1 MNKTLGV
8 IPARMASSRFPGKPL
23 KKILGIPMLA
33 HCYERAL
40 LAQVCEKLV
49 IATPDEEIMS
59 WAKNHEIPAVL
70 TSHHHERATERA
82 QETLDILSKQGE
94 RYDFILLLQ
103 GDEPQIFPDDIK
115 NLSAAFS
122 GSELE
127 IVNLVYPIDGD
138 DLDNPNVVKVIMT
151 NTSKIS
157 FFTRAHVP
165 NRSHKAMRQ
174 LGMIGFT
181 LAALTQ
187 YINLQPTPLEE
198 LESID
203 MMRLLEND
211 YEINA
216 VISSSPILGVDN
228 PEDIAK
234 AELMMTKDVLLEIYQ
249 DKYLQLDQ

>member
-1 MNKTLGV
+1 MKKTLGV

-40 LAQVCEKLV
+40 LSQACDKLV
-49 IATPDEEIMS
+49 IATPDEEIMN
-59 WAKNHEIPAVL
+59 WAKNHEIPAIL

-82 QETLDILSKQGE
+82 QETLDILSEQGE
-94 RYDFILLLQ
+94 TYDFILLLQ
-103 GDEPQIFPDDIK
+103 GDEPQIFPDDIQ
-115 NLSAAFS
+115 NLSDAFC

-138 DLDNPNVVKVIMT
+138 DLGNPIVVKAIMS

-165 NRSHKAMRQ
+165 NRSDKAMRQ

-181 LAALTQ
+181 IAGLTQ
-187 YINLQPTPLEE
+187 YTNLQPTPLEE

-234 AELMMTKDVLLEIYQ
+234 AELMMTKDLLLETYQ
-249 DKYLQLDQ
+249 DKYL

>member
-1 MNKTLGV
+1 MKKILGV
-8 IPARMASSRFPGKPL
+8 IPARMSSSRFPGKPL

-40 LAQVCEKLV
+40 LSQACDKLV
-49 IATPDEEIMS
+49 IATPDEDIMN

-70 TSHHHERATERA
+70 TGHHHQRATERA
-82 QETLDILSKQGE
+82 KETLDILGKQGE
-94 RYDFILLLQ
+94 MYDFILLLQ
-103 GDEPQIFPDDIK
+103 GDEPQILPDDIK
-115 NLSAAFS
+115 NLSAAFC

-127 IVNLVYPIDGD
+127 IINLVYPIDGD
-138 DLDNPNVVKVIMT
+138 DLGNPNVVKAIT
-151 NTSKIS
+151 SNTSKIS

-165 NRSHKAMRQ
+165 NQSNQAMRQ
-174 LGMIGFT
+174 LGMIGFNI
-181 LAALTQ
+181 AALTQ
-187 YINLQPTPLEE
+187 YTNLQPTPLEE

-216 VISSSPILGVDN
+216 VISSSPILGVDH

-234 AELMMTKDVLLEIYQ
+234 ADLMMAKDLLLETYRH
-249 DKYLQLDQ
+249 KYL

>member
-40 LAQVCEKLV
+40 LSQTCDKLV
-49 IATPDEEIMS
+49 IATPDEEIMN
-59 WAKNHEIPAVL
+59 WANNHEIPAIL
-70 TSHHHERATERA
+70 TGHHHERATERA
-82 QETLDILSKQGE
+82 QETVDILSKHGE
-94 RYDFILLLQ
+94 IYDFILLLQ
-103 GDEPQIFPDDIK
+103 GDEPHIFPEDIK
-115 NLSAAFS
+115 NLSTAFC

-138 DLDNPNVVKVIMT
+138 DLDNPNVVKAIMT

-165 NRSHKAMRQ
+165 NRGDKAMRQ

-181 LAALTQ
+181 MAALTQ
-187 YINLQPTPLEE
+187 YTNLQPTPLEE

-216 VISSSPILGVDN
+216 VISSSPILGVDS
-228 PEDIAK
+228 PGDIAK
-234 AELMMTKDVLLEIYQ
+234 AELMMTKDLPLETYQ
-249 DKYLQLDQ
+249 DKYL

>member
-1 MNKTLGV
+1 
-8 IPARMASSRFPGKPL
+8 MASSRFPGKPL

-40 LAQVCEKLV
+40 LSQACDKLV
-49 IATPDEEIMS
+49 IATPDEDIMN

-70 TSHHHERATERA
+70 KGHHHQRATERA
-82 QETLDILSKQGE
+82 KETLDILSKQGE
-94 RYDFILLLQ
+94 MYDFILLLQ
-103 GDEPQIFPDDIK
+103 GDEPQILPDDIK
-115 NLSAAFS
+115 NLSAAFC

-138 DLDNPNVVKVIMT
+138 DLGNPNVVKAIT
-151 NTSKIS
+151 SNTSKIS

-165 NRSHKAMRQ
+165 NQSNQAMRQ
-174 LGMIGFT
+174 LGMIGFNI
-181 LAALTQ
+181 AALTQ
-187 YINLQPTPLEE
+187 YTNLQPTPLEE

-216 VISSSPILGVDN
+216 VISSSPILGVDH

-234 AELMMTKDVLLEIYQ
+234 ADLMMAKDLLLETYRH
-249 DKYLQLDQ
+249 KYL

>member
-40 LAQVCEKLV
+40 LSRACDKLV
-49 IATPDEEIMS
+49 IATPDEEIMN

-94 RYDFILLLQ
+94 KYDFILLLQ

-115 NLSAAFS
+115 NLSAAFC

-138 DLDNPNVVKVIMT
+138 DLDNPNVVKAIMT

-165 NRSHKAMRQ
+165 NKSDKAMRQ

-187 YINLQPTPLEE
+187 YTKLKPTPLEA

-203 MMRLLEND
+203 MMRILEND
-211 YEINA
+211 YEIKA

-228 PEDIAK
+228 PEDITK
-234 AELMMTKDVLLEIYQ
+234 AELMMTKDVLLEIYK
-249 DKYLQLDQ
+249 DKYP

>member
-1 MNKTLGV
+1 MKKTLGV

-40 LAQVCEKLV
+40 LSQACDKLV
-49 IATPDEEIMS
+49 IATPDEDIMN
-59 WAKNHEIPAVL
+59 WAKNHEIPVVL
-70 TSHHHERATERA
+70 TGHHHQRATERA
-82 QETLDILSKQGE
+82 KETLDILSKQGE
-94 RYDFILLLQ
+94 MYDFILLLQ
-103 GDEPQIFPDDIK
+103 GDEPQILPDDIK
-115 NLSAAFS
+115 NLSAAFC

-138 DLDNPNVVKVIMT
+138 DLGNPNVVKAIT
-151 NTSKIS
+151 SNTSKIS

-165 NRSHKAMRQ
+165 NQSNQAMRQ
-174 LGMIGFT
+174 LGMIGFNI
-181 LAALTQ
+181 AALTQ
-187 YINLQPTPLEE
+187 YTNLQPTPLEE

-216 VISSSPILGVDN
+216 VISSSPILGVDH

-234 AELMMTKDVLLEIYQ
+234 VDLIMAKDLLLETYRH
-249 DKYLQLDQ
+249 KYL

>member
-1 MNKTLGV
+1 MKKTLGV

-40 LAQVCEKLV
+40 LSQACDKLV
-49 IATPDEEIMS
+49 IATPDEEIMN
-59 WAKNHEIPAVL
+59 WAKNYKIPAVL

-82 QETLDILSKQGE
+82 RETLHILTKQGE
-94 RYDFILLLQ
+94 IYDFILLLQ

-115 NLSAAFS
+115 NLSTAFC

-138 DLDNPNVVKVIMT
+138 DLDNPSVVKAIMT

-165 NRSHKAMRQ
+165 NRSDKAMRQ

-181 LAALTQ
+181 IAALTQ
-187 YINLQPTPLEE
+187 YTNLQPTPLEE

-216 VISSSPILGVDN
+216 VISSSPILGVDH
-228 PEDIAK
+228 PEDITK
-234 AELMMTKDVLLEIYQ
+234 AELMMAKDLLLETYQ
-249 DKYLQLDQ
+249 DKYL

>member
-1 MNKTLGV
+1 MKKTLGV

-23 KKILGIPMLA
+23 EKILGIPMLA

-40 LAQVCEKLV
+40 LSKACDKLV
-49 IATPDEEIMS
+49 IATPDKEIMN
-59 WAKNHEIPAVL
+59 WAKNHEIPVIL
-70 TSHHHERATERA
+70 TGHHHKRATERA
-82 QETLDILSKQGE
+82 QETLDILSEQGE
-94 RYDFILLLQ
+94 TYDFILLLQ

-115 NLSAAFS
+115 NLSDAFC

-127 IVNLVYPIDGD
+127 IVNLVYPINGD
-138 DLDNPNVVKVIMT
+138 DLDNPSVVKAIMS

-165 NRSHKAMRQ
+165 NRSDKAMRQ

-181 LAALTQ
+181 VAALTQ
-187 YINLQPTPLEE
+187 YANLQPTPLEE

-234 AELMMTKDVLLEIYQ
+234 VELMMTKDLLLETYQ
-249 DKYLQLDQ
+249 DKYL

>member
-1 MNKTLGV
+1 MKKTLGV

-40 LAQVCEKLV
+40 LSQACDKLV
-49 IATPDEEIMS
+49 IATPDEEIMN
-59 WAKNHEIPAVL
+59 WAKNHEIPVSL
-70 TSHHHERATERA
+70 TGHHHQRATERA
-82 QETLDILSKQGE
+82 QETLDILSEQGE
-94 RYDFILLLQ
+94 TYDFILLLQ
-103 GDEPQIFPDDIK
+103 GDEPQIFPDDIQ
-115 NLSAAFS
+115 NLSDAFC

-127 IVNLVYPIDGD
+127 IVNLVYPINGD
-138 DLDNPNVVKVIMT
+138 DLDNPNVVKAIMS

-165 NRSHKAMRQ
+165 NRSDKAMRQ

-181 LAALTQ
+181 IAALTK
-187 YINLQPTPLEE
+187 YTNLRPTPLEE

-234 AELMMTKDVLLEIYQ
+234 AELMMTTDLLLETYQ
-249 DKYLQLDQ
+249 DKYL

>member
-1 MNKTLGV
+1 MKKTLGV

-40 LAQVCEKLV
+40 LSQACDKLV
-49 IATPDEEIMS
+49 IATPDEDIMN

-70 TSHHHERATERA
+70 TGHHHQRATERA
-82 QETLDILSKQGE
+82 KETLDILSKQGE
-94 RYDFILLLQ
+94 MYDFILLLQ
-103 GDEPQIFPDDIK
+103 GDEPQILPDDIK
-115 NLSAAFS
+115 NLSAAFC

-138 DLDNPNVVKVIMT
+138 DLGNPNVVKAIT
-151 NTSKIS
+151 SNTSKIS
-157 FFTRAHVP
+157 YFTRAHVP
-165 NRSHKAMRQ
+165 NQSNQAMRQ
-174 LGMIGFT
+174 LGMIGFNI
-181 LAALTQ
+181 AALTQ
-187 YINLQPTPLEE
+187 YTNLQPTPLEE

-216 VISSSPILGVDN
+216 VISSSPILGVDH

-234 AELMMTKDVLLEIYQ
+234 ADLMMAKDLLLKTYRH
-249 DKYLQLDQ
+249 KYL

>member
-1 MNKTLGV
+1 
-8 IPARMASSRFPGKPL
+8 MASSRFPGKPL
-23 KKILGIPMLA
+23 KEILGTPMLA

-40 LAQVCEKLV
+40 LSKSCDKLV
-49 IATPDEEIMS
+49 IATPDEEIIN
-59 WAKNHEIPAVL
+59 WALNYNIPAIL
-70 TSHHHERATERA
+70 TGHHHQRATERA
-82 QETLDILSKQGE
+82 KETLEILRKQGE
-94 RYDFILLLQ
+94 LYDFILLLQ

-115 NLSAAFS
+115 NLSAAFC

-127 IVNLVYPIDGD
+127 VVNLVYPIDGD
-138 DLDNPNVVKVIMT
+138 DLDNPNVVKAIMT
-151 NTSKIS
+151 NASKVS

-165 NRSHKAMRQ
+165 HSSHQAMRQ

-181 LAALTQ
+181 TAALTQ
-187 YINLQPTPLEE
+187 YTSLQPTPLEE

-211 YEINA
+211 YEISA

-234 AELMMTKDVLLEIYQ
+234 AELMMANDLLLETYQ
-249 DKYLQLDQ
+249 HKYL

>member
-1 MNKTLGV
+1 MKKILGV

-33 HCYERAL
+33 HCYERAML
-40 LAQVCEKLV
+40 SKACDMLV
-49 IATPDEEIMS
+49 ISTPDEEIMT
-59 WAKNHEIPAVL
+59 WAKNHKIPSVL
-70 TSHHHERATERA
+70 TGHHHQRATERA
-82 QETLDILSKQGE
+82 QETLEILSKQGE
-94 RYDFILLLQ
+94 IFDCILLLQ

-115 NLSAAFS
+115 NLSDAFC

-138 DLDNPNVVKVIMT
+138 DLGNPDVVKAIMS
-151 NTSKIS
+151 NALKIS

-165 NRSHKAMRQ
+165 NRSDKAMRQ

-181 LAALTQ
+181 IAALTQ
-187 YINLQPTPLEE
+187 YTSLQPTPLEE

-211 YEINA
+211 YEING
-216 VISSSPILGVDN
+216 VISSSSILGGDN

-234 AELMMTKDVLLEIYQ
+234 AEFMMTKDLLLETYQ
-249 DKYLQLDQ
+249 DKYL

>member
-1 MNKTLGV
+1 MKKTLGV

-40 LAQVCEKLV
+40 LSKACDKLV
-49 IATPDEEIMS
+49 IATPDKEIMN
-59 WAKNHEIPAVL
+59 WAKNHEIPAIL

-103 GDEPQIFPDDIK
+103 GDEPQIFPDDIQS
-115 NLSAAFS
+115 LSDAFC

-127 IVNLVYPIDGD
+127 IINLVYPIDGD
-138 DLDNPNVVKVIMT
+138 DLGNPNVVKAIMS

-165 NRSHKAMRQ
+165 NRSDKAMRQ

-181 LAALTQ
+181 IAALTQ
-187 YINLQPTPLEE
+187 YTNLQPTPLEE

-234 AELMMTKDVLLEIYQ
+234 AELMMTKDLLLETYQ
-249 DKYLQLDQ
+249 DKYL

>member
-1 MNKTLGV
+1 MKKTLGV

-40 LAQVCEKLV
+40 LSQACDHLV
-49 IATPDEEIMS
+49 IATPDEEIIS
-59 WAKNHEIPAVL
+59 WALNHNIPAIL
-70 TSHHHERATERA
+70 TGHHHQRATERA
-82 QETLDILSKQGE
+82 QEASEILSKQGE
-94 RYDFILLLQ
+94 VYDFILLLQ

-115 NLSAAFS
+115 NLNAAFC
-122 GSELE
+122 GSEFE
-127 IVNLVYPIDGD
+127 VVNLVYPIDGD
-138 DLDNPNVVKVIMT
+138 DLDNPNVVKAIMT
-151 NTSKIS
+151 NKSKIS

-165 NRSHKAMRQ
+165 NRSDQAMRQ

-181 LAALTQ
+181 IASLTH
-187 YINLQPTPLEE
+187 YTSLQPTPLEE

-234 AELMMTKDVLLEIYQ
+234 AEFMMAKDVLLENYQ
-249 DKYLQLDQ
+249 GKYL

>member
-1 MNKTLGV
+1 MN
-8 IPARMASSRFPGKPL
+8 
-23 KKILGIPMLA
+23 
-33 HCYERAL
+33 
-40 LAQVCEKLV
+40 
-49 IATPDEEIMS
+49 
-59 WAKNHEIPAVL
+59 WAKNHEIPVIL
-70 TSHHHERATERA
+70 TGHHHQRATERA
-82 QETLDILSKQGE
+82 HETLDILSEQGE
-94 RYDFILLLQ
+94 TYDFILLLQ
-103 GDEPQIFPDDIK
+103 GDEPQISPDDIK
-115 NLSAAFS
+115 NLSDTFC

-138 DLDNPNVVKVIMT
+138 DLGNPNVVKAIIS

-165 NRSHKAMRQ
+165 NRSDKAMRQ

-181 LAALTQ
+181 IAALTQ
-187 YINLQPTPLEE
+187 YTNLQPTPLEE

-234 AELMMTKDVLLEIYQ
+234 AELMMTKDLILETYQ
-249 DKYLQLDQ
+249 DKYL

>member
-1 MNKTLGV
+1 MKKTLGV

-40 LAQVCEKLV
+40 LSQACNKLV
-49 IATPDEEIMS
+49 IATPDEEIMN
-59 WAKNHEIPAVL
+59 WAKNHEIPFIL
-70 TSHHHERATERA
+70 TGHHHQRATERA
-82 QETLDILSKQGE
+82 QETLDILSAQGE
-94 RYDFILLLQ
+94 TYDFILLLQ
-103 GDEPQIFPDDIK
+103 GDEPQIFPNDIK
-115 NLSAAFS
+115 NLSNAFC
-122 GSELE
+122 GSEFE

-138 DLDNPNVVKVIMT
+138 DLGNPSVVKAIMS

-165 NRSHKAMRQ
+165 NRSDKALRQ

-181 LAALTQ
+181 IAALTQ
-187 YINLQPTPLEE
+187 YTNLQPTPLEE

-211 YEINA
+211 YQINA

-228 PEDIAK
+228 P
-234 AELMMTKDVLLEIYQ
+234 
-249 DKYLQLDQ
+249 

>member
-1 MNKTLGV
+1 MKKTLGV

-23 KKILGIPMLA
+23 EKILGIPMLA

-40 LAQVCEKLV
+40 LSKACDKLV
-49 IATPDEEIMS
+49 IATPDKEIMN
-59 WAKNHEIPAVL
+59 WAKNHEIPVIL
-70 TSHHHERATERA
+70 TGHHHKRATERA
-82 QETLDILSKQGE
+82 QETLDILSEQGE
-94 RYDFILLLQ
+94 TYDFILLLQ

-115 NLSAAFS
+115 NLSDAFC

-127 IVNLVYPIDGD
+127 IVNLVYPINGD
-138 DLDNPNVVKVIMT
+138 DLDNPSVVKAIMS

-165 NRSHKAMRQ
+165 NRSDKAMRQ

-181 LAALTQ
+181 VAALTQ
-187 YINLQPTPLEE
+187 YANLQPTPLEE

-234 AELMMTKDVLLEIYQ
+234 AELMMNKDLLLEIYQ
-249 DKYLQLDQ
+249 DKYF

>member
-40 LAQVCEKLV
+40 LSQTCDKLV
-49 IATPDEEIMS
+49 IATPDEDIMN
-59 WAKNHEIPAVL
+59 WAKNHEIPVVL
-70 TSHHHERATERA
+70 TGHHHQRATERA
-82 QETLDILSKQGE
+82 KETLDILSEQGE
-94 RYDFILLLQ
+94 TYDFILLLQ
-103 GDEPQIFPDDIK
+103 GDEPQILPDDIK
-115 NLSAAFS
+115 NLSAAFC

-138 DLDNPNVVKVIMT
+138 DLGNPNVVKAIMS

-165 NRSHKAMRQ
+165 NQSNQAMRQ
-174 LGMIGFT
+174 LGMIGFNI
-181 LAALTQ
+181 AALTQ
-187 YINLQPTPLEE
+187 YTNLQPTPLEE

-216 VISSSPILGVDN
+216 VISSSPILGVDH

-234 AELMMTKDVLLEIYQ
+234 ADLMMAKDLLLETYRH
-249 DKYLQLDQ
+249 KYL

>member
-1 MNKTLGV
+1 MKKTLGV

-23 KKILGIPMLA
+23 EKILGIPMLA

-40 LAQVCEKLV
+40 LSQACDKLV
-49 IATPDEEIMS
+49 IATPDEEIMN
-59 WAKNHEIPAVL
+59 WAKNHEIPVIL
-70 TSHHHERATERA
+70 TGHHHQRATERA
-82 QETLDILSKQGE
+82 QETLDILSEQGE
-94 RYDFILLLQ
+94 IYDFILLLQ
-103 GDEPQIFPDDIK
+103 GDEPQIFPDDIQ
-115 NLSAAFS
+115 NLSDAFC

-138 DLDNPNVVKVIMT
+138 DLDNPNVVKAIMS
-151 NTSKIS
+151 NTSTIS

-165 NRSHKAMRQ
+165 NRSDKAMRQ

-181 LAALTQ
+181 IAALTQ
-187 YINLQPTPLEE
+187 YTNLQPTPLEE

-234 AELMMTKDVLLEIYQ
+234 TEIMMTKDLLLETYQ
-249 DKYLQLDQ
+249 DKYL

>member
-1 MNKTLGV
+1 VKKTLGV

-40 LAQVCEKLV
+40 LSKACDKLV
-49 IATPDEEIMS
+49 IATPDEEIIN
-59 WAKNHEIPAVL
+59 WALNHNIPAIL
-70 TSHHHERATERA
+70 TGHHHQRATERA
-82 QETLDILSKQGE
+82 KETLDILRKQGE
-94 RYDFILLLQ
+94 QYDFILLLQ

-115 NLSAAFS
+115 NLSAAFC

-127 IVNLVYPIDGD
+127 VVNLVYPIDGD
-138 DLDNPNVVKVIMT
+138 DLDNPNVVKAIIT
-151 NTSKIS
+151 NASKVS

-165 NRSHKAMRQ
+165 QSSHQAMRQ

-181 LAALTQ
+181 IAALTQ
-187 YINLQPTPLEE
+187 YTSLQPTPLEE

-203 MMRLLEND
+203 MMRLLENN

-228 PEDIAK
+228 PDDIVK
-234 AELMMTKDVLLEIYQ
+234 AELMMAKDLLLETYQ
-249 DKYLQLDQ
+249 DKYL

>member
-1 MNKTLGV
+1 MKKTLGV

-40 LAQVCEKLV
+40 LSQACDKLV
-49 IATPDEEIMS
+49 IATPDEDIMN

-70 TSHHHERATERA
+70 TGHHHQRATERA
-82 QETLDILSKQGE
+82 KETLDILSKQGE
-94 RYDFILLLQ
+94 MYDFILLLQ
-103 GDEPQIFPDDIK
+103 GDEPQILPDDIK
-115 NLSAAFS
+115 SLSAAFC

-138 DLDNPNVVKVIMT
+138 DLGNPNVVKAIT
-151 NTSKIS
+151 SNTSKIS

-165 NRSHKAMRQ
+165 NQSNQAMRQ
-174 LGMIGFT
+174 LGMIGFNI
-181 LAALTQ
+181 AALTQ
-187 YINLQPTPLEE
+187 YTNLQPTPLEE

-216 VISSSPILGVDN
+216 VISSSPILGVDH

-234 AELMMTKDVLLEIYQ
+234 ADLMMAKDLLLETYRH
-249 DKYLQLDQ
+249 KYL

>member
-40 LAQVCEKLV
+40 LSQVCDKLV
-49 IATPDEEIMS
+49 IATPDEEIMN
-59 WAKNHEIPAVL
+59 WAKNHEIPVIL
-70 TSHHHERATERA
+70 TGHHHQRATERA
-82 QETLDILSKQGE
+82 QETLDILSEQGE
-94 RYDFILLLQ
+94 TYDFILLLQ

-115 NLSAAFS
+115 NLSDAFC

-138 DLDNPNVVKVIMT
+138 DLGNPNVVKAIMS

-165 NRSHKAMRQ
+165 NRSDKAMRQ

-181 LAALTQ
+181 IAALTQ
-187 YINLQPTPLEE
+187 YANLQPTPLEE
-198 LESID
+198 VESID
-203 MMRLLEND
+203 CLL
-211 YEINA
+211 YT
-216 VISSSPILGVDN
+216 SPSPRD
-228 PEDIAK
+228 
-234 AELMMTKDVLLEIYQ
+234 
-249 DKYLQLDQ
+249 

>member
-1 MNKTLGV
+1 MN
-8 IPARMASSRFPGKPL
+8 
-23 KKILGIPMLA
+23 
-33 HCYERAL
+33 
-40 LAQVCEKLV
+40 
-49 IATPDEEIMS
+49 
-59 WAKNHEIPAVL
+59 WAKNHEIPAIL

-138 DLDNPNVVKVIMT
+138 DLNNPNVVKAIMT
-151 NTSKIS
+151 NASKIS

-165 NRSHKAMRQ
+165 NRSDKAMRQ

-187 YINLQPTPLEE
+187 YINVQPTPLEE

-228 PEDIAK
+228 PEDIVK
-234 AELMMTKDVLLEIYQ
+234 AELMMTKDVLMEIYQ

>member
-1 MNKTLGV
+1 MKKTLGV

-40 LAQVCEKLV
+40 LSQACDKLV
-49 IATPDEEIMS
+49 IATPDEEIMN
-59 WAKNHEIPAVL
+59 WAKNHEIPAIL
-70 TSHHHERATERA
+70 TGHHHHRATERA
-82 QETLDILSKQGE
+82 KETLDILSEQGE
-94 RYDFILLLQ
+94 TYDFILLLQ
-103 GDEPQIFPDDIK
+103 GDEPQIFPDDIQ
-115 NLSAAFS
+115 NLSDAFY

-138 DLDNPNVVKVIMT
+138 DLGNPNVVKAIMS

-165 NRSHKAMRQ
+165 NRSNKAIRQ

-181 LAALTQ
+181 IAALNEYT
-187 YINLQPTPLEE
+187 NLQPTPLEE

-216 VISSSPILGVDN
+216 VISSSPILGVDK
-228 PEDIAK
+228 PDDILK
-234 AELMMTKDVLLEIYQ
+234 AELMMAKDSLLETYQ
-249 DKYLQLDQ
+249 DKYL

>member
-1 MNKTLGV
+1 MTKTLGV

-40 LAQVCEKLV
+40 LSQACDKLV
-49 IATPDEEIMS
+49 IATPDEEIMNWS
-59 WAKNHEIPAVL
+59 KNHEIPVIL
-70 TSHHHERATERA
+70 TGHHHQRATERA
-82 QETLDILSKQGE
+82 QETLDILSAQGE
-94 RYDFILLLQ
+94 TYDFILLLQ

-115 NLSAAFS
+115 NLSNAFC
-122 GSELE
+122 GSELK

-138 DLDNPNVVKVIMT
+138 DMGNPNVVKAIMS

-165 NRSHKAMRQ
+165 NRSDKAMRQ

-181 LAALTQ
+181 IAALTQ
-187 YINLQPTPLEE
+187 YTNLQPTPLEA

-234 AELMMTKDVLLEIYQ
+234 VELMMTKDLLLETYQ
-249 DKYLQLDQ
+249 DKYL

>member
-40 LAQVCEKLV
+40 LSQVCDKLV
-49 IATPDEEIMS
+49 IATPDEEIMN
-59 WAKNHEIPAVL
+59 WAKNYEIPAIL

-127 IVNLVYPIDGD
+127 IVNLVYPIDVD
-138 DLDNPNVVKVIMT
+138 DLNNPNVVKAIMT
-151 NTSKIS
+151 NASKIS

-165 NRSHKAMRQ
+165 NRSDKAMRQ

-187 YINLQPTPLEE
+187 YINLQPSPLEE

-228 PEDIAK
+228 PEDIVK
-234 AELMMTKDVLLEIYQ
+234 AELMMTKDVLMEIYQ

>member
-1 MNKTLGV
+1 MKKILGV

-40 LAQVCEKLV
+40 LSQACDKLV
-49 IATPDEEIMS
+49 IATPDEEIMNWS
-59 WAKNHEIPAVL
+59 KNHEIPVIL
-70 TSHHHERATERA
+70 TGHHHQRATERA
-82 QETLDILSKQGE
+82 QETLDILSEQGE
-94 RYDFILLLQ
+94 TYDFILLIQ
-103 GDEPQIFPDDIK
+103 GDEPQIFPDDIQ
-115 NLSAAFS
+115 NLSDAFC

-138 DLDNPNVVKVIMT
+138 DLDNPNVVKAIMS
-151 NTSKIS
+151 NTSTIS

-165 NRSHKAMRQ
+165 NRSDKAMRQ

-181 LAALTQ
+181 IAALTQ
-187 YINLQPTPLEE
+187 YTNLQPTPLEE

-228 PEDIAK
+228 PEDIVK
-234 AELMMTKDVLLEIYQ
+234 AELMMTKDLLLETYQ
-249 DKYLQLDQ
+249 DKYL

>member
-1 MNKTLGV
+1 MKKTLGV

-23 KKILGIPMLA
+23 EKILGIPMLA

-40 LAQVCEKLV
+40 LSKACDKLV
-49 IATPDEEIMS
+49 IATPDKEIMN
-59 WAKNHEIPAVL
+59 WAKNHEIPVIL
-70 TSHHHERATERA
+70 TGHHHKRATERA
-82 QETLDILSKQGE
+82 QETLNILSEQGE
-94 RYDFILLLQ
+94 TYDFILLLQ
-103 GDEPQIFPDDIK
+103 GDEPQIFPDDIQ
-115 NLSAAFS
+115 NLSDAFC

-138 DLDNPNVVKVIMT
+138 DLGNPNVVKAIMS

-181 LAALTQ
+181 IAALTQ
-187 YINLQPTPLEE
+187 YTNLRPTPLEE

-234 AELMMTKDVLLEIYQ
+234 AELMMTKDLLLKTYQ
-249 DKYLQLDQ
+249 DKYL

>member
-1 MNKTLGV
+1 MKKTLGV

-40 LAQVCEKLV
+40 LSQACDKLV
-49 IATPDEEIMS
+49 IATPDEEIMN
-59 WAKNHEIPAVL
+59 WAKNHEIPVIL
-70 TSHHHERATERA
+70 TGHHHQRATERA
-82 QETLDILSKQGE
+82 QETLDLLSEEGE
-94 RYDFILLLQ
+94 KYDFILLLQ
-103 GDEPQIFPDDIK
+103 GDEPQIFPDDIQS
-115 NLSAAFS
+115 LSDAFC

-138 DLDNPNVVKVIMT
+138 DLGNPNVVKAIMS

-165 NRSHKAMRQ
+165 NRSDKAMRQ

-181 LAALTQ
+181 IAALTQ
-187 YINLQPTPLEE
+187 YTNLQPTPLEE

-203 MMRLLEND
+203 MMRLIEND

-216 VISSSPILGVDN
+216 LISSSPILGVDN

-234 AELMMTKDVLLEIYQ
+234 AEFMMTKDLLLETYQ
-249 DKYLQLDQ
+249 DKYL

>member
-1 MNKTLGV
+1 
-8 IPARMASSRFPGKPL
+8 
-23 KKILGIPMLA
+23 MLA

-40 LAQVCEKLV
+40 LSQVCDKLV
-49 IATPDEEIMS
+49 IATPDEEIMN
-59 WAKNHEIPAVL
+59 WAKNHEIPAIL

-82 QETLDILSKQGE
+82 QETLDILTKQGE

-122 GSELE
+122 GSDLE

-138 DLDNPNVVKVIMT
+138 DLDNPNVVKAIMT

-165 NRSHKAMRQ
+165 NRSDKAMRQ

-228 PEDIAK
+228 PKDIAK
-234 AELMMTKDVLLEIYQ
+234 AELMMTKDVLMKIYQ

>member
-1 MNKTLGV
+1 MKKTLGV

-40 LAQVCEKLV
+40 LSQACDKLV
-49 IATPDEEIMS
+49 IATPDEEIMN
-59 WAKNHEIPAVL
+59 WAKNYEIPVIL
-70 TSHHHERATERA
+70 TGHHHQRATERA
-82 QETLDILSKQGE
+82 QETLDILSEQGE
-94 RYDFILLLQ
+94 TYDFILLLQ
-103 GDEPQIFPDDIK
+103 GDEPQIFPDDIQ
-115 NLSAAFS
+115 NLSDAFC
-122 GSELE
+122 GSEFE

-138 DLDNPNVVKVIMT
+138 DLGNPNVVKAIMS

-165 NRSHKAMRQ
+165 NRSDKAMRQ

-181 LAALTQ
+181 IAALTQ
-187 YINLQPTPLEE
+187 YTKMQPTPLEE
-198 LESID
+198 IESID

-234 AELMMTKDVLLEIYQ
+234 AELMMTKDLLLETYQ
-249 DKYLQLDQ
+249 DKYL

>member
-1 MNKTLGV
+1 MKKTLGV

-23 KKILGIPMLA
+23 EKILGIPMLA

-40 LAQVCEKLV
+40 LSKACDKLV
-49 IATPDEEIMS
+49 IATPDKEIMN
-59 WAKNHEIPAVL
+59 WAKNHEIPVIL
-70 TSHHHERATERA
+70 TGHHHKRATERA
-82 QETLDILSKQGE
+82 QETLDILSEQGE
-94 RYDFILLLQ
+94 TYDFILLLQ

-115 NLSAAFS
+115 NLSDAFC

-127 IVNLVYPIDGD
+127 IVNLVYPINGD
-138 DLDNPNVVKVIMT
+138 DLDNPSVVKAIMS

-165 NRSHKAMRQ
+165 NRSDNAMRQ

-181 LAALTQ
+181 ITALTQ
-187 YINLQPTPLEE
+187 YTNLQPTPLEE

-234 AELMMTKDVLLEIYQ
+234 AELMMAEDILLKIYQ
-249 DKYLQLDQ
+249 DKYL